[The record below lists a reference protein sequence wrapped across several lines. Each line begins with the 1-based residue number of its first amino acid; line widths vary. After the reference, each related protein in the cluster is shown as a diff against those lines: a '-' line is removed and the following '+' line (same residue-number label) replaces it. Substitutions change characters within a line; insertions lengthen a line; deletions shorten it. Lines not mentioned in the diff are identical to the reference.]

1 MIGCPHCF
9 RPINT
14 QKLMLHSDGCYWNDM
29 NIVKIAHF
37 LRDYTLSR
45 STMKRIVIYPQIRE
59 WNRFATRSNILH
71 LRAGIQSFEP
81 NITFEEMIDTLLM
94 YGVRNSLIQFED
106 YPPYL
111 RYVTHHHQFH
121 TTTEWFDRLDRVDAV
136 ERVIYTY

>member
-1 MIGCPHCF
+1 VIDCPHCA
-9 RPINT
+9 RPINI

-59 WNRFATRSNILH
+59 WNRFATRSGILH

-94 YGVRNSLIQFED
+94 YGIRNDIIQFED

-111 RYVTHHHQFH
+111 RYVAHHRQFY
-121 TTTEWFDRLDRVDAV
+121 TNFEWFDRLDRVDAV
-136 ERVIYTY
+136 ERIVYTY